1 MKNHKFRGKT
11 LSGKWAYGSLITL
24 DTGCVIVTNN
34 IVTVD
39 NDLTA
44 KDCLVFDRSEIEVVI
59 HETVGQFTGLTDK
72 NGVEIYEGDILRIK
86 SELNNNHNDYPI
98 EFRSGSFVAWCH
110 GDNNGI
116 ILHKIKHSDFE
127 VIGNIHDK

>member
-1 MKNHKFRGKT
+1 MREIKFRGRDY
-11 LSGKWAYGSLITL
+11 YGNWYYGFYQGNTKIAQ
-24 DTGCVIVTNN
+24 IVN
-34 IVTVD
+34 
-39 NDLTA
+39 A
-44 KDCLVFDRSEIEVVI
+44 SDCYNVI